1 MANILIRNP
10 YYHSGSATNALSA
23 VLTLS
28 IDGTQRYEVT
38 KNTDSSNNVFFEI
51 SELVRDYLS
60 INYGNNEVANGN
72 FANGS
77 TNWTKTENGEVAI
90 ANGVATFSNTSE
102 LTKIEQS
109 NVFIDE
115 NYYEITYEITEKTS
129 GNLRIPRFINDTND
143 GVDLVTTVGVHTI
156 RGKAYNTTLTIKRQG
171 DPTNLS
177 ITNISVNGGYNSQV
191 AAVSGSII
199 FYLGLNGSGS
209 AVGGANIAISDNAF
223 DGYKEFF
230 EVSDGKPQ
238 IPNNTNLISNTR
250 LYVPKNVSGLIPNT
264 TTNGAITYTEFSS
277 TATSITI
284 NNTLFTITRIGECKY
299 NPIRVTFVNKFGALQ
314 DIYFDM
320 KSVEGLNV
328 KRDSFN
334 RSLFSTT
341 DGSYG
346 IGSHQKKTFNVLAKE
361 VITLNTGFVD
371 EGMNEP
377 IKQLLLS
384 EQCWITIN
392 GVQFPV
398 IPTDTSKTFKTSVN
412 DRLINHT
419 IKFDY
424 AFDLINNIR

>member
-28 IDGTQRYEVT
+28 VDGTQRYEIT

-60 INYGNNEVANGN
+60 ISYGNNEVTNGN

-77 TNWTKTENGEVAI
+77 TNWTTTGDVGI
-90 ANGVATFSNTSE
+90 SNGVATFTGTDE
-102 LTKIEQS
+102 LSQIQQS
-109 NVFIDE
+109 GVFVDE
-115 NYYEITYEITEKTS
+115 NYYEVTYEITEKTS
-129 GNLRIPRFINDTND
+129 GSLRIPKFVNDTDN
-143 GVDLVTTVGVHTI
+143 GLDLVTTVGVHTV
-156 RGKAYNTTLTIKRQG
+156 RGKAYDTNLKIKRHG

-177 ITNISVNGGYNSQV
+177 VTNISVNGGYNSQV
-191 AAVSGSII
+191 AAVSGTII
-199 FYLGLNGSGS
+199 FYLGLNGTGS
-209 AVGGANIAISDNAF
+209 AVGGANIAISDKAF

-230 EVSDGKPQ
+230 EDSDGKPQ
-238 IPNNTNLISNTR
+238 IPDNTNLISNTR
-250 LYVPKNVSGLIPNT
+250 LYVPENVSGLIPNT
-264 TTNGAITYTEFSS
+264 TNDGAITYTEFSS

-320 KSVEGLNV
+320 KSVEALNV

-346 IGSHQKKTFNVLAKE
+346 IGSHQKKTFNVSANE
-361 VITLNTGFVD
+361 SITLNTGFVD

-384 EQCWITIN
+384 EQCWVTIN
-392 GVQFPV
+392 GIQFPV

-412 DRLINHT
+412 DKLINHT
-419 IKFDY
+419 IKFNY
-424 AFDLINNIR
+424 AFDLINNVR